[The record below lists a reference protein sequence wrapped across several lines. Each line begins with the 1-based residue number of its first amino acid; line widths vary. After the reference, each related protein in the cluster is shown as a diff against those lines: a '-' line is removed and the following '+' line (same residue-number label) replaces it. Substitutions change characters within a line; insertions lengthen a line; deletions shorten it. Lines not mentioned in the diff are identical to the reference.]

1 MANRAEL
8 RQIPRRLRRYI
19 AARTFKQFAVSTPRR
34 RRQAE
39 WRIDADAVKLDF
51 DPDAMAEW
59 CRIYFGKVDATA
71 RKFYAA
77 FLLRSG
83 GATLDR
89 P

>member
-1 MANRAEL
+1 
-8 RQIPRRLRRYI
+8 
-19 AARTFKQFAVSTPRR
+19 
-34 RRQAE
+34 
-39 WRIDADAVKLDF
+39 
-51 DPDAMAEW
+51 MAEW